1 MRERLMVNQR
11 LFKQRYGYVNG
22 GMMALLK
29 YYGDPDKMFME
40 YNDAEDKKQKD
51 IEDEKRKAEN

>member
-1 MRERLMVNQR
+1 MVNQR

-29 YYGDPDKMFME
+29 YFGDPDKMFME
-40 YNDAEDKKQKD
+40 FNDAEDKK
-51 IEDEKRKAEN
+51 